1 MWYNKYRKRER
12 EESSQEKREVIKMRT
27 FTVRIERNGTV
38 IHTREKTM
46 TRKGAIK
53 KAMKRG

>member
-1 MWYNKYRKRER
+1 MRK
-12 EESSQEKREVIKMRT
+12 
-27 FTVRIERNGTV
+27 FTVRIERNGTI
-38 IHTREKTM
+38 IHTTERAM

>member
-1 MWYNKYRKRER
+1 
-12 EESSQEKREVIKMRT
+12 MRT
-27 FTVRIERNGTV
+27 FTIRIERNGTV
-38 IHTREKTM
+38 IHTREKAM